1 MISYTSLGSGSR
13 GNCTL
18 VRQGRTLLMVD
29 CGFTLRETQ
38 RRLARVD
45 LVPGDITAILVTHE
59 HSDHAKGVESLAR
72 TFAIPV
78 YMSHG
83 TSVALKLPRMAHYNI
98 IHGGAELQ
106 FGEIDVKAI
115 SVPHDSREALQFIFQ
130 AQQSR
135 LGVLTDLGHLSNHV
149 IEHYK
154 TCHGLVLEFNHDTEM
169 LRKGPYPYSLQK
181 RVGGD
186 WGHLNNEQAA
196 ALLSHIPYEQLQ
208 QVVVSHI
215 SEKNNCEE
223 RVMAVLQNALPDLAK
238 VIVADQE
245 NGFPWLHLG

>member
-1 MISYTSLGSGSR
+1 VISYTSLGSGSR

-29 CGFTLRETQ
+29 CGFSLRETQ

-45 LVPGDITAILVTHE
+45 LVPGDIDAILVTHE
-59 HSDHAKGVESLAR
+59 HADHAKGIESLAR

-83 TSVALKLPRMAHYNI
+83 TFTALKLPMMAHYHI

-106 FGEIDVKAI
+106 FGDIDVKAV
-115 SVPHDSREALQFIFQ
+115 SVPHDSREALQFIFH
-130 AQQSR
+130 AQQKK
-135 LGVLTDLGHLSNHV
+135 LGVLTDLGHLSAHV

-154 TCHGLVLEFNHDTEM
+154 HCHGLVLEFNHDPDM
-169 LRKGPYPYSLQK
+169 LRNGPYPFSLQR

-196 ALLSHIPYEQLQ
+196 SLLSHIPYEQLQ

-223 RVMAVLQNALPDLAK
+223 RVIAAINARLPSMEK
-238 VIVADQE
+238 VVIADQD